1 MKKCIVNLELLNW
14 GGGDE
19 CFSQVVYRLTKYLL
33 FLQNAI
39 VGTFGLDHHC
49 CNHLKPHS
57 ISKGIRLPSTI
68 DLTIR
73 TVTVMV
79 MVTTVRVSSTCW
91 LLGGWVIDA
100 VSLYG

>member
-1 MKKCIVNLELLNW
+1 MRFFKKVLL
-14 GGGDE
+14 
-19 CFSQVVYRLTKYLL
+19 QVVYRLTEDDFPLP
-33 FLQNAI
+33 QNAI

-57 ISKGIRLPSTI
+57 ISKGIRLPSTV

-79 MVTTVRVSSTCW
+79 TTVRVNSTCW

>member
-1 MKKCIVNLELLNW
+1 MKKCIVNLELLNR

-19 CFSQVVYRLTKYLL
+19 CFSQVVYRLTEDL
-33 FLQNAI
+33 FLPQNAI
-39 VGTFGLDHHC
+39 VGTFCLDYHC
-49 CNHLKPHS
+49 DHLKPHS
-57 ISKGIRLPSTI
+57 IFKGIRLPSTI

>member
-1 MKKCIVNLELLNW
+1 MSIWAKSIWAIYQLIEDVLLP
-14 GGGDE
+14 
-19 CFSQVVYRLTKYLL
+19 
-33 FLQNAI
+33 QNAI
-39 VGTFGLDHHC
+39 VWTFGVDHYC

-91 LLGGWVIDA
+91 LVGGWVIDA